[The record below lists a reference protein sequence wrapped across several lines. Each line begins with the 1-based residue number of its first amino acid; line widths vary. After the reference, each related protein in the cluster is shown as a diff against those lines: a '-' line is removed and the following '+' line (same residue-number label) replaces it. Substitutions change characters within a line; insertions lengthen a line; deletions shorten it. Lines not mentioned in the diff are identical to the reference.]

1 MSENPFEAQTNP
13 YAGEV
18 PPVVAEVDPK
28 GLRFNLTLC
37 LILAI
42 LGIVAS
48 CMGGCGLAL
57 TELTQS
63 GVFDGVNAP
72 ADLSTPSATVDSP
85 EETNFS
91 VDLDDPSAEVLE
103 PSFEMADATAI
114 TLASFQQEKDAA
126 QDANP
131 SPTST
136 DDKTTEKI
144 AETPFKDDVSEK
156 AEEASNQA
164 KAEVVAAF
172 GAESN
177 FSLETQLE
185 EIGRDPVVRIS
196 NVVMFLLGLVTSV
209 VLLMGSIKGLQ
220 RKSGAPKAMCNA
232 LALAIFYK
240 VLGIFLGILSCVIS
254 VRGMSDL
261 EEGVALPVEAVM
273 VLQIATWGV
282 IGVTVLGIF
291 IAALMAGYYVY
302 ARSVFKRSDVVAY
315 FESK

>member
-1 MSENPFEAQTNP
+1 MSENPFESQTNP
-13 YAGEV
+13 YVGGV
-18 PPVVAEVDPK
+18 PPVGAKSAPS
-28 GLRFNLTLC
+28 GMQFNLTLC

-48 CMGGCGLAL
+48 CMGGCGLAF
-57 TELTQS
+57 TELTQR

-72 ADLSTPSATVDSP
+72 ADLSPPAVDSNLSDETSFAVEFGTPSATVGSS
-85 EETNFS
+85 EGINFS

-103 PSFEMADATAI
+103 PFSEIADAT
-114 TLASFQQEKDAA
+114 
-126 QDANP
+126 
-131 SPTST
+131 
-136 DDKTTEKI
+136 
-144 AETPFKDDVSEK
+144 
-156 AEEASNQA
+156 
-164 KAEVVAAF
+164 
-172 GAESN
+172 GAESD
-177 FSLETQLE
+177 FSLEAQLG

-196 NVVMFLLGLVTSV
+196 NVVMILLGLVTSV
-209 VLLMGSIKGLQ
+209 VLLMGSIKGMQ

-240 VLGIFLGILSCVIS
+240 VLGIFLGILTCVIS
-254 VRGMSDL
+254 VREMSDL
-261 EEGVALPVEAVM
+261 EAGVALPAEAEM

-282 IGVTVLGIF
+282 IGATVLGIF

>member
-1 MSENPFEAQTNP
+1 MSENPFESQTNP
-13 YAGEV
+13 YAGDAV
-18 PPVVAEVDPK
+18 PVDAEVDPK

-48 CMGGCGLAL
+48 CMGGCGLAF

-72 ADLSTPSATVDSP
+72 ADLRT
-85 EETNFS
+85 
-91 VDLDDPSAEVLE
+91 PSAEVLE
-103 PSFEMADATAI
+103 PSLEMADATAI

-144 AETPFKDDVSEK
+144 AETPSKDDVSEK
-156 AEEASNQA
+156 AEEALNQA

-177 FSLETQLE
+177 FSLEAQLE
-185 EIGRDPVVRIS
+185 EISRDPVVRIS

-209 VLLMGSIKGLQ
+209 VLLMGSIKGMQ

-240 VLGIFLGILSCVIS
+240 VLGIFLGILTCVIS
-254 VRGMSDL
+254 VREMSDL
-261 EEGVALPVEAVM
+261 EAGVALPAEAEM
-273 VLQIATWGV
+273 GLRIFTWGV
-282 IGVTVLGIF
+282 IGATVLGIF

>member
-1 MSENPFEAQTNP
+1 MPIQAQ
-13 YAGEV
+13 
-18 PPVVAEVDPK
+18 PVQ
-28 GLRFNLTLC
+28 RIN
-37 LILAI
+37 
-42 LGIVAS
+42 
-48 CMGGCGLAL
+48 
-57 TELTQS
+57 
-63 GVFDGVNAP
+63 
-72 ADLSTPSATVDSP
+72 DS
-85 EETNFS
+85 
-91 VDLDDPSAEVLE
+91 
-103 PSFEMADATAI
+103 
-114 TLASFQQEKDAA
+114 K
-126 QDANP
+126 
-131 SPTST
+131 
-136 DDKTTEKI
+136 KI
-144 AETPFKDDVSEK
+144 
-156 AEEASNQA
+156 
-164 KAEVVAAF
+164 

-240 VLGIFLGILSCVIS
+240 VLGISLGILSCVIS

-302 ARSVFKRSDVVAY
+302 ARGVFKRSDVVAY

>member
-1 MSENPFEAQTNP
+1 MSENPFAAQTTTH
-13 YAGEV
+13 AGEF
-18 PPVVAEVDPK
+18 PPVDAEVDPK

-48 CMGGCGLAL
+48 CMGGCGLAF

-72 ADLSTPSATVDSP
+72 ADLSTPSA
-85 EETNFS
+85 
-91 VDLDDPSAEVLE
+91 EVLE
-103 PSFEMADATAI
+103 PSLEMADATGAD
-114 TLASFQQEKDAA
+114 T
-126 QDANP
+126 
-131 SPTST
+131 
-136 DDKTTEKI
+136 
-144 AETPFKDDVSEK
+144 K
-156 AEEASNQA
+156 A
-164 KAEVVAAF
+164 
-172 GAESN
+172 
-177 FSLETQLE
+177 QLE

-196 NVVMFLLGLVTSV
+196 NVVIFLLGLVTSV
-209 VLLMGSIKGLQ
+209 VLLMGSIKGMQ

-273 VLQIATWGV
+273 VSQIATWGV